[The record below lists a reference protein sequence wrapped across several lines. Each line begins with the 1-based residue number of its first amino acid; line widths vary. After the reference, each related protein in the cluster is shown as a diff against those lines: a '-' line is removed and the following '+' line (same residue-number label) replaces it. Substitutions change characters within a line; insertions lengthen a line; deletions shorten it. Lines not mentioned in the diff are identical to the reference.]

1 MQEEHRS
8 GLCPA
13 LCLKYR
19 LGYVMTSRGHDR
31 KRSAIAERSTP
42 DYAGA
47 QALRDLSYTV
57 L

>member
-13 LCLKYR
+13 LCLKFR

-42 DYAGA
+42 DYAGE
-47 QALRDLSYTV
+47 ALRDLSYTV